1 MSYIIEQTNKRLYPY
16 SINKELLKTIINDL
30 IEQIILCYQYEL
42 GGTEMTSQK
51 MSQLSHIV
59 HTHCYNSTYT
69 TKKALKLT
77 LHKYLSETEYSKFG
91 LKLLYIILD
100 IGTQITH
107 DKPLRLERE
116 LKNL

>member
-1 MSYIIEQTNKRLYPY
+1 MSYIIEQTNKRLHPY
-16 SINKELLKTIINDL
+16 VINRQLLKSIINDL
-30 IEQIILCYQYEL
+30 IEQIISCYKYEL

-77 LHKYLSETEYSKFG
+77 LHKYLTETEYSKFG
-91 LKLLYIILD
+91 LRLLYIILD

-107 DKPLRLERE
+107 EEPVRLERE